1 MNKKT
6 LFAAV
11 ALSGLC
17 AAASAAHGE
26 SNMLFVMDGSG
37 SMWGKLDGTPKI
49 STAKNVLSGLLSDL
63 PAGTSAGLMVYGH
76 RQKSSCEDVQLVA
89 PIGSVTAG
97 NAGQLISSIQPKGK
111 TPIAYSLH
119 LTRQAFQH
127 LGPDQ
132 AKHVVLISDGIET
145 CSGDPCAV
153 AGELA
158 RSGINVKVHVVGF
171 DIAEKDRRQLQCI
184 ADAGNGRY
192 FPADST
198 EGFKQAVA
206 EAVKVAAAPAPA
218 PEPEPEPQPEPEP
231 EALFFDD
238 FDGRELG
245 PHWTIQNADEEAFT
259 VENGHLL
266 TIGSGPGT
274 LNNGGLTNVFRLNRP
289 LPKGNWV
296 ATIQF
301 RMPYHT
307 GRETPFFGIYENKDN
322 HTLGFANSWSYYG
335 GTRGARLYLSAQK
348 ASKGKKTNFNKV
360 VWGGA
365 GGKAFRAEDAPNPFV
380 LRITKK
386 GRSYTPAVRL
396 QTGGETKWVEH
407 EKMTVLRQKGQL
419 AFGIYQAE
427 KVSGETPM
435 YVDYVK
441 IERLK

>member
-1 MNKKT
+1 MKKKT
-6 LFAAV
+6 LFAAA
-11 ALSGLC
+11 ALAGLF
-17 AAASAAHGE
+17 AAAPAAQAD
-26 SNMLFVMDGSG
+26 SNMLFVLDGSG
-37 SMWGKLDGTPKI
+37 SMWGKLDGVPKI
-49 STAKNVLSGLLSDL
+49 STAKNVLGGLLGDL
-63 PAGTSAGLMVYGH
+63 PSGSSAGLMVYGH

-89 PIGSVTAG
+89 PIGSVTPRSAG
-97 NAGQLISSIQPKGK
+97 RLISAVQPRGK

-127 LGPDQ
+127 LSPDEP
-132 AKHVVLISDGIET
+132 KHVVLISDGIET
-145 CSGDPCAV
+145 CNGDPCAV
-153 AGELA
+153 AGALA

-171 DIAEKDRRQLQCI
+171 DISEGDRRQLQCI

-198 EGFKQAVA
+198 AGFKQAVA
-206 EAVKVAAAPAPA
+206 AAVKVAAAPT
-218 PEPEPEPQPEPEP
+218 PQPEPEP
-231 EALFFDD
+231 EPEPEPATLFFDD

-245 PHWTIQNADEEAFT
+245 PHWTVQNPDPDAFT
-259 VENGHLL
+259 IENGHLL
-266 TIGSGPGT
+266 AIASGPGT
-274 LNNGGLTNVFRLNRP
+274 IGNGGIANIFRLNQP

-296 ATIQF
+296 ATVQF

-322 HTLGFANSWSYYG
+322 HTLGFANAWSYYEKV
-335 GTRGARLYLSAQK
+335 RGARLFLSAQK
-348 ASKGKKTNFNKV
+348 ASKGKNTNFNKV

-365 GGKAFRAEDAPNPFV
+365 GGKAFSLADAPNPFV

-396 QTGGETKWVEH
+396 QTGGETRWVEG
-407 EKMTVLRQKGQL
+407 EKMTALRQKGQL

-427 KVSGETPM
+427 KVAGETPM
-435 YVDYVK
+435 YVDNVK